1 MEAARS
7 CETLIHLTTA
17 QYRNPEQGHHLIKNH
32 REIPKT
38 YKNVQAGLLNYFAI
52 ELKK

>member
-1 MEAARS
+1 MQ
-7 CETLIHLTTA
+7 CGK
-17 QYRNPEQGHHLIKNH
+17 PEEGHHLIKNCC
-32 REIPKT
+32 EIPKT

>member
-7 CETLIHLTTA
+7 CETLIHVTTA
-17 QYRNPEQGHHLIKNH
+17 QYRNPEEGHHLIKNH
-32 REIPKT
+32 SEVLKT
-38 YKNVQAGLLNYFAI
+38 HKNVQTGLLNYFAI